1 MFQLQVSHEVVET
14 LQLPVRYERN
24 THLAQTIRM
33 QARLQ
38 QRVDAEDRVR
48 LCRDYLALVGVRKK
62 FCELL

>member
-1 MFQLQVSHEVVET
+1 MFRLQVSHEVVET

-24 THLAQTIRM
+24 THLVQM
-33 QARLQ
+33 FHVQARLQ

-48 LCRDYLALVGVRKK
+48 LCRDYLALAGVRKK

>member
-24 THLAQTIRM
+24 THLAQTFRV

-38 QRVDAEDRVR
+38 QRVDAEDHVR

>member
-1 MFQLQVSHEVVET
+1 MFRLQVSHEVVET

-24 THLAQTIRM
+24 THLAQTIHM

-48 LCRDYLALVGVRKK
+48 LCRDYLALAGVRKK

>member
-1 MFQLQVSHEVVET
+1 MFRLPVSHEVVET
-14 LQLPVRYERN
+14 PQLPVRYEGNR
-24 THLAQTIRM
+24 HLAQM
-33 QARLQ
+33 CHVQVRLQ

>member
-1 MFQLQVSHEVVET
+1 MFQLRVSHEVVET

-24 THLAQTIRM
+24 THLAQTCHM
-33 QARLQ
+33 QGRLQ